1 MAISWDSARA
11 TVHAAAAPLAAHR
24 VPVDEADGLVLA
36 DPLTTLTALPAFDT
50 SSVDG
55 WAVRGP
61 GPWAIAGRVLAGQ
74 VPAAVEPGTAV
85 EIATG
90 AMVPAGTDHVL
101 RSENCSVTGGRV
113 TGDIPARP
121 DWRAAGEEAALGEE
135 LLAAGSPV
143 TPGVIGLASSCGYDE
158 LAVRRAPKAAL
169 AVFGDELLT
178 HGVPVDAR
186 LRDALGPAFPS
197 WLRRL
202 GAEVAPGPVRTVED
216 TLDAHVKAIASA
228 AEQSDVVVTTGGT
241 MHGPVD
247 HLHPAL
253 AELGG
258 EYVVDT
264 VAVRPG
270 FPMLVAS
277 LPGGKWLVGLPG
289 NPQSAVVALVT
300 LVAPL
305 LAGLRG
311 AALPELASVRLAAD
325 VPGRGD
331 FTHLAL
337 ARLTRDGAEPLAHA
351 GSAMLR
357 GVARADGFVVVR
369 PGATARAGDFADLAP
384 LPLLFGERP
393 CLAHGL
399 RVPGMIC
406 PSWTPRHTRWPARW

>member
-1 MAISWDSARA
+1 MPVAWDDARA
-11 TVHAAAAPLAAHR
+11 TVHGVVTPLPAVELPLA
-24 VPVDEADGLVLA
+24 DADGAVLA
-36 DPLTTLTALPAFDT
+36 APLTTLTDLPAFDT

-55 WAVRGP
+55 FAVRGV
-61 GPWAIAGRVLAGQ
+61 GPWRLEGQVLAGQ
-74 VPAAVEPGTAV
+74 VPDKVQTGTAV

-90 AMVPAGTDHVL
+90 AMVPPGTDHVL
-101 RSENCSVTGGRV
+101 RVENCTVEGSTVTGA
-113 TGDIPARP
+113 IPPRR
-121 DWRAAGEEAALGEE
+121 DWRDAGEEARAGEE
-135 LLAAGSPV
+135 LLPAGSGV
-143 TPGVIGLASSCGYDE
+143 TPGVIGLAASCGYDS
-158 LAVRRAPKAAL
+158 LTVRRAPRVAVT
-169 AVFGDELLT
+169 VFGDELL
-178 HGVPVDAR
+178 GAGLPGAGRV
-186 LRDALGPAFPS
+186 RDALGPALPS

-202 GAEVAPGPVRTVED
+202 GASVEAAVAVED
-216 TLDAHVKAIASA
+216 TLDAHVAAISA
-228 AEQSDVVVTTGGT
+228 AADIADVVVTTGGT

-253 AELGG
+253 ARLGG

-277 LPGGKWLVGLPG
+277 LPRGRWLVGLPG

-311 AALPELASVRLAAD
+311 AALPPLGRVRLAVD

-337 ARLTRDGAEPLAHA
+337 VRITGGVAEPLAHA

-357 GVARADGFVVVR
+357 GVARADGFAVIR
-369 PGATARAGDFADLAP
+369 PGEAAGAGDEVELAA
-384 LPLLFGERP
+384 LPLRTGERP
-393 CLAHGL
+393 
-399 RVPGMIC
+399 
-406 PSWTPRHTRWPARW
+406 